1 MNMRVLI
8 VGGGVAG
15 LALAAKLRRQGREP
29 VVVEKAPEYG
39 EHGYS
44 LALYPFGSA
53 VLHGIGAYE
62 DFVAAGTEMK
72 TYELADHSAEV
83 IQTVDFSD
91 LLAEFGPSYCTTHA
105 TLVDILQRA
114 CGDGVDLRMG
124 TTVTSVDEV
133 GDEVEAALSDGSSE
147 RFDIVVGCDGIHSAT
162 RELILGEQPSF
173 ETGWVGWT
181 WWGREGIFPPELV
194 REYWL
199 RGAFFGAYPVPGKS
213 TFVAAV
219 PTATAGPDDHLED
232 GEVLVRLREALGD
245 AVARV
250 PEIAAALEEA
260 HDLWPWPLADVRSE
274 ALHRGRVVLCGDAG
288 TAFLPTAGIGASS
301 ALRSAAALG
310 DELSRADGRLVP
322 LAIEHYVSRTEKII
336 RGNQADSRHL
346 AKAMFV
352 ENGLATWGR
361 DELLRHMPVTSMTK
375 SILEAMRQPV

>member
-1 MNMRVLI
+1 MRVLI

-15 LALAAKLRRQGREP
+15 LALAAKLVRQGREP

-62 DFVAAGTEMK
+62 DFVASGTEMK
-72 TYELADHSAEV
+72 TYELADHGAEV
-83 IQTVDFSD
+83 IQSVDFGE
-91 LLAEFGPSYCTTHA
+91 LLADYGPSYCTTHA
-105 TLVDILQRA
+105 ALVDTLRRA

-124 TTVTSVDEV
+124 TTVTALEQ
-133 GDEVEAALSDGSSE
+133 GEEEVEATLSDGGSE
-147 RFDIVVGCDGIHSAT
+147 RFDVVVGCDGIHSAT
-162 RELILGEQPSF
+162 RETVFGEQPTF

-181 WWGREGIFPPELV
+181 WWGRDGIFPAELV

-219 PTATAGPDDHLED
+219 PVSTAGPDDQLEEP
-232 GEVLVRLREALGD
+232 EVLGRLRGALGE
-245 AVARV
+245 AVERS

-260 HDLWPWPLADVRSE
+260 HDLWPWPLADVRSKE
-274 ALHRGRVVLCGDAG
+274 LRRGRVVLCGDAG

-301 ALRSAAALG
+301 ALRSAAALA
-310 DELSRADGRLVP
+310 DELSRADARLVP
-322 LAIEHYVSRTEKII
+322 LAIDHYVDRTGKVI
-336 RGNQADSRHL
+336 RGNQTDSRHL

>member
-1 MNMRVLI
+1 MRVLI

-15 LALAAKLRRQGREP
+15 LALAAKLERQGREP
-29 VVVEKAPEYG
+29 VVVEKLAEYG

-53 VLHGIGAYE
+53 VLHGLGAY
-62 DFVAAGTEMK
+62 DDLVAAGTEMK
-72 TYELADHSAEV
+72 TYELADHDAEV
-83 IQTVDFSD
+83 IQSVDFGQ
-91 LLAEFGPSYCTTHA
+91 LLAEYGPSYCTTHA
-105 TLVDILQRA
+105 ALVRILRSA

-124 TTVTSVDEV
+124 TTVTALEE
-133 GDEVEAALSDGSSE
+133 GGGEVEASFAGGGSE
-147 RFDIVVGCDGIHSAT
+147 RFDLVVGCDGIHSAT
-162 RELILGEQPSF
+162 RELLFGAQPTF

-181 WWGREGIFPPELV
+181 WWGRDGIFPPELV

-213 TFVAAV
+213 TFVTAV
-219 PTATAGPDDHLED
+219 PLATAGPDDDLAED
-232 GEVLVRLREALGD
+232 EVLGRLRRALGESVEKS
-245 AVARV
+245 A
-250 PEIAAALEEA
+250 EIAAALEEA

-274 ALHRGRVVLCGDAG
+274 NLCRGRVVLCGDAG

-310 DELSRADGRLVP
+310 DELSRADARLAP
-322 LAIEHYVSRTEKII
+322 LAVDFYVQRTEKVI
-336 RGNQADSRHL
+336 RDNQADSRHL

-352 ENGLATWGR
+352 GNALATWTR

>member
-1 MNMRVLI
+1 MRALI
-8 VGGGVAG
+8 IGGGVAG
-15 LALAAKLRRQGREP
+15 LALAAKLARQGREP
-29 VVVEKAPEYG
+29 VVAEQVPEYG

-53 VLHGIGAYE
+53 VLHGLGAYE
-62 DFVAAGTEMK
+62 DFVASGTEMK
-72 TYELADHSAEV
+72 TYELADHSGEV
-83 IQTVDFSD
+83 IQTVDFRE

-105 TLVDILQRA
+105 ALVEVLRRA
-114 CGDGVDLRMG
+114 CGEAVDLRMG
-124 TTVTSVDEV
+124 TTVGALEED
-133 GDEVEAALSDGSSE
+133 GAEVEAHFADGSSE
-147 RFDIVVGCDGIHSAT
+147 RFDLVVGCDGIHSAT
-162 RELILGEQPSF
+162 RELVLGEQPAF

-181 WWGREGIFPPELV
+181 WWGREGIFPAELV

-219 PTATAGPDDHLED
+219 PLATAGPDEGLAED
-232 GEVLVRLREALGD
+232 EVLARLRGAIGEVAE
-245 AVARV
+245 RV
-250 PEIAAALEEA
+250 PEIAAALAEA
-260 HDLWPWPLADVRSE
+260 HDLWPWPLGDVRSKQ
-274 ALHRGRVVLCGDAG
+274 LRSGRVVLCGDAG

-310 DELSRADGRLVP
+310 DELSRADARLVP
-322 LAIEHYVSRTEKII
+322 LAIDHYVARTEKII
-336 RGNQADSRHL
+336 RGNQTDSRHL

-352 ENGLATWGR
+352 ENGLATWSR

>member
-1 MNMRVLI
+1 MRALI

-15 LALAAKLRRQGREP
+15 LALAAKLSRQGREP

-62 DFVAAGTEMK
+62 DFVASGTEMK
-72 TYELADHSAEV
+72 IYELADHSAEV
-83 IQTVDFSD
+83 IQSVDFRE
-91 LLAEFGPSYCTTHA
+91 LLAAYGPSYCTTHA
-105 TLVDILQRA
+105 ALVEILRRA

-124 TTVTSVDEV
+124 TTVTGLEESA
-133 GDEVEAALSDGSSE
+133 GQVEATLSDGAAE
-147 RFDIVVGCDGIHSAT
+147 RFDVVVGCDGIHSAT
-162 RELILGEQPSF
+162 RDLVFGAQPTF

-194 REYWL
+194 REFWL

-219 PTATAGPDDHLED
+219 PTATAGPDDGLAED
-232 GEVLVRLREALGD
+232 EVLARLRAALGD
-245 AVARV
+245 VAERT
-250 PEIAAALEEA
+250 PEVAAALEEA
-260 HDLWPWPLADVRSE
+260 HDLWPWPLADVRSKE
-274 ALHRGRVVLCGDAG
+274 LRSGRVVLCGDAG

-301 ALRSAAALG
+301 ALRSAAALA
-310 DELSRADGRLVP
+310 DELSRAGGRLVP
-322 LAIEHYVSRTEKII
+322 LAIDHYVERTEKTI
-336 RGNQADSRHL
+336 RGNQTDSRHL

-352 ENGLATWGR
+352 ENGLATWSR

-375 SILEAMRQPV
+375 SILAAMRQPV